1 MKRRQFLASTA
12 WLASGLPLLP
22 RMTGG
27 TRRFKSRV
35 LPESTNFNVLRVS
48 ESVMV
53 VRGKDRSGIPT
64 NTALI
69 VGDYGVAVVDTH
81 QRPSFDQEVIDI
93 ISQITDL
100 PVRYLINTHWHQDH
114 TLGNQVFEGRAEIVG
129 HINTLRELRGRV
141 ALSLGRQRE
150 VLPGQLENARMILV
164 EAKKQGIE
172 SNEDLKRLALQVKL
186 DSEYL
191 QELKGIRVVPPTEV
205 FESSYSL
212 DISRQPIKLLHVG
225 YGHTR
230 GDIVVF
236 LPEEGTLVFGDLLT
250 SGQPFMRP
258 QDAVP
263 SAWGPTL
270 SKLQV
275 MDWEYAIP
283 GHGWVDDP
291 RGRIEILVSY
301 LEDLTER
308 VGKAVAAAVPFEEI
322 TNSVD
327 LNEYEPYFP
336 YFRYSVGENIRR
348 AYEELQGFKN

>member
-1 MKRRQFLASTA
+1 
-12 WLASGLPLLP
+12 
-22 RMTGG
+22 MTS
-27 TRRFKSRV
+27 SRIFFHA
-35 LPESTNFNVLRVS
+35 PELSENRVKFTW
-48 ESVMV
+48 ES
-53 VRGKDRSGIPT
+53 P
-64 NTALI
+64 
-69 VGDYGVAVVDTH
+69 
-81 QRPSFDQEVIDI
+81 
-93 ISQITDL
+93 
-100 PVRYLINTHWHQDH
+100 
-114 TLGNQVFEGRAEIVG
+114 
-129 HINTLRELRGRV
+129 
-141 ALSLGRQRE
+141 ALSNLFRDGRDF
-150 VLPGQLENARMILV
+150 V
-164 EAKKQGIE
+164 ELQYHQ
-172 SNEDLKRLALQVKL
+172 QVKL

-191 QELKGIRVVPPTEV
+191 QELKDIRVVPPTEV

-270 SKLQV
+270 SKLQE

-301 LEDLTER
+301 LEDLIER
-308 VGKAVAAAVPFEEI
+308 VRKAVAAAVPFEEI

-348 AYEELQGFKN
+348 AYEELQGFQN